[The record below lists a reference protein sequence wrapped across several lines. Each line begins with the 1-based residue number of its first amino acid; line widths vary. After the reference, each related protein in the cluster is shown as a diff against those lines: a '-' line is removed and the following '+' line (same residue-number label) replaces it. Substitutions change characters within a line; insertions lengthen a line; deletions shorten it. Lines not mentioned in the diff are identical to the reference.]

1 MRAASDLGFDHRAR
15 FLSIPVFFNTPPSE
29 VAQPLLSLSL
39 ARLSG
44 FFERGLA
51 DVDGIHVADYASV
64 FIVDVHGQTGVNIGT
79 GGPPSLGLKTSRTCC
94 PMRILLRSQSTMLVI
109 IVGPSLNVT

>member
-79 GGPPSLGLKTSRTCC
+79 GGPPSEGLKTRRTAW
-94 PMRILLRSQSTMLVI
+94 PIRIRSRSQSTMLVMTR
-109 IVGPSLNVT
+109 GPSFKVT